1 MWIKS
6 CKAQHKKMR
15 IHNVNEAKEEEAEK
29 VAIVLSDMCETF
41 CRCETE
47 WMNKKK
53 GWESKYL
60 LVSGEETVD
69 KLKEQVDLSSLR
81 NF

>member
-6 CKAQHKKMR
+6 CEAQHKKMR
-15 IHNVNEAKEEEAEK
+15 IHNVNEWVEEAVEEEEKEK

-60 LVSGEETVD
+60 LT
-69 KLKEQVDLSSLR
+69 
-81 NF
+81 

>member
-1 MWIKS
+1 
-6 CKAQHKKMR
+6 MR
-15 IHNVNEAKEEEAEK
+15 IHNVNEWVEEAVEEEEKEK

-60 LVSGEETVD
+60 LT
-69 KLKEQVDLSSLR
+69 
-81 NF
+81 